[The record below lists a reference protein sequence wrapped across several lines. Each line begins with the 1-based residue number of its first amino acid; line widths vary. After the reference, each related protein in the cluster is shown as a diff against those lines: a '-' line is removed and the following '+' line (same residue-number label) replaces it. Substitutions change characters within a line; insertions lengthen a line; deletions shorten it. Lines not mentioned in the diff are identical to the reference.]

1 MSSSVESSKQ
11 ELLVDIFSDVV
22 CPWCFIG
29 KRQLEVAIRELSHEQ
44 PAVKVTVR
52 WLPYFLNPDAPEEGD
67 PYRPFLDKKFGG
79 AAAVDALLARV
90 QAAALGIGLELAL
103 DKITL
108 RGNTLNAHRLIH
120 RFQQRGNADAVVE
133 KLFAA
138 HFQRGEFIGDKA
150 LLVKIAVEC
159 GDEAGA
165 VAAYLDSNEDSIVV
179 LEQARRAQ
187 KAGISG
193 VPFFI
198 FNGKH
203 ALSGAQPAQEILGVI
218 HQSLDDGTDTE

>member
-1 MSSSVESSKQ
+1 MGSMDKTDKQ
-11 ELLVDIFSDVV
+11 ELLIDIFSDVV

-29 KRQLEVAIRELSHEQ
+29 KRQLESALQALAQEQ
-44 PAVKVTVR
+44 PELKITVR

-67 PYRPFLDKKFGG
+67 PYRPFLEKKFGG

-159 GDEAGA
+159 GDEAEA
-165 VAAYLDSNEDSIVV
+165 VAAYLDSSEDSIVV

-198 FNGKH
+198 FNGKQ
-203 ALSGAQPAQEILGVI
+203 ALSGAQPAQEILQNI
-218 HQSLDDGTDTE
+218 RQALALNS

>member
-1 MSSSVESSKQ
+1 MNSGDQADKPTLSI
-11 ELLVDIFSDVV
+11 DIFSDVV

-29 KRQLEVAIRELSHEQ
+29 KRQLEAALQVLAQEQ
-44 PAVKVTVR
+44 PDTKVKVR
-52 WLPYFLNPDAPEEGD
+52 WLPYFLNPDAPVEGD
-67 PYRPFLDKKFGG
+67 PYRPFLEKKFGG

-90 QAAALGIGLELAL
+90 QAAAENAGLELAM

-120 RFQQRGNADAVVE
+120 RFQQRGDADALVE
-133 KLFAA
+133 RLFSA
-138 HFQRGEFIGDKA
+138 HFQRGEFIGGKA
-150 LLVKIAVEC
+150 VLLKIAVEC
-159 GDEAGA
+159 GDEAEA
-165 VAAYLDSNEDSIVV
+165 VADYLDSSDDSIAV

-187 KAGISG
+187 KAGITG

-198 FNGKH
+198 FNGKQ

-218 HQSLDDGTDTE
+218 HQSLDLV

>member
-1 MSSSVESSKQ
+1 MDTSVEPGKQ
-11 ELLVDIFSDVV
+11 ELVIDIFSDVV

-29 KRQLEVAIRELSHEQ
+29 KHQLEAALQMLARERPEIR
-44 PAVKVTVR
+44 VTVR
-52 WLPYFLNPDAPEEGD
+52 WLPYFLNPDAPLEGD
-67 PYRPFLDKKFGG
+67 PYRPFLEHKFGG

-90 QAAALGIGLELAL
+90 QAAAQNAGLNLAM
-103 DKITL
+103 DRIRL

-120 RFQQRGNADAVVE
+120 RFQKRGNADALVE
-133 KLFAA
+133 RLFSA
-138 HFQRGEFIGDKA
+138 HFQRGEFIGDTA
-150 LLVKIAVEC
+150 LLVNIAVEC

-165 VAAYLDSNEDSIVV
+165 VAAYLTSTDDSIAV

-198 FNGKH
+198 FNGKQ
-203 ALSGAQPAQEILGVI
+203 ALSGAQPAQDILGVI
-218 HQSLDDGTDTE
+218 HQALELNT

>member
-1 MSSSVESSKQ
+1 MEAIDRVGKQ
-11 ELLVDIFSDVV
+11 ELLIDIFSDVV

-29 KRQLEVAIRELSHEQ
+29 KRQLEIALQVLSREHPEI
-44 PAVKVTVR
+44 KVTVR
-52 WLPYFLNPDAPEEGD
+52 WLPYFLNPDAPQEGD

-90 QAAALGIGLELAL
+90 HAAALSIGLELAL

-120 RFQQRGNADAVVE
+120 RFQQRGNADALVE

-138 HFQRGEFIGDKA
+138 HFQRGEFIGDTA
-150 LLVKIAVEC
+150 LLVKIAEEC
-159 GDEAGA
+159 GDEAEA
-165 VAAYLDSNEDSIVV
+165 VRAYLDSTEDTIAV

-187 KAGISG
+187 KAGITG

-198 FNGKH
+198 FNGKQ
-203 ALSGAQPAQEILGVI
+203 ALSGAQPAQEILGVM
-218 HQSLDDGTDTE
+218 HQAIEPV